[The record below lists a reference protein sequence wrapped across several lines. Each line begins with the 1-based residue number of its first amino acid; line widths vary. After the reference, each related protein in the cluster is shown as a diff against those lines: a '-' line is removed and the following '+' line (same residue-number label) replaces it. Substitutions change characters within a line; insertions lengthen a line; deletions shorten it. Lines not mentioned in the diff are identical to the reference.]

1 MARLSKETK
10 YPMAAKKSSGKQ
22 TAKKSSVKRATA
34 SAKKTARKVAR
45 GGKSL
50 AKKAAS
56 AASRVSRKTKQVAQG
71 AQKVG
76 RVMGVI
82 GDLVVAGGKAA
93 EDLTDEVESSG
104 RRALAR
110 SRKASGAVKNST
122 PKKKR

>member
-1 MARLSKETK
+1 
-10 YPMAAKKSSGKQ
+10 MAAKKSSGKQ

-34 SAKKTARKVAR
+34 SAKKTARKVVR

-56 AASRVSRKTKQVAQG
+56 AASKVSRKTKQVAQG

-110 SRKASGAVKNST
+110 SRKASGAVKKST
-122 PKKKR
+122 PKKTR